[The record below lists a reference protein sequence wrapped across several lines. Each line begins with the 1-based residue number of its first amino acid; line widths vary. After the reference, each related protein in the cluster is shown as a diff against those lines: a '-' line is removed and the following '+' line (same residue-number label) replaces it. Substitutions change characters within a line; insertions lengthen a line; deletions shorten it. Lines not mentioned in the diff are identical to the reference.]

1 MNLTDGE
8 LALFAE
14 LLDEVPGEDPRLLR
28 DRIETYLYLKGYY
41 DVPDTFYDEVRNE
54 WRATDGLY
62 DGYGSSPMEAI
73 HELRRNMGK

>member
-1 MNLTDGE
+1 MNLSDSE

-14 LLDEVPGEDPRLLR
+14 LLDEVPGETLALLR

-41 DVPDTFYDEVRNE
+41 HEPELAQDE
-54 WRATDGLY
+54 ATGRWVARDGLY